1 MVTLALARK
10 LQPALPRVG
19 FALLLFAG
27 ALVGVGTARA
37 AAIGAQVGVDRCGL
51 WGDNGENAQYN
62 AHTGFLA
69 GVQGE
74 FEIARGISLSLQPQY
89 VQRVTESTTA
99 TTAGE
104 AQGKLTLDY
113 VSVPIVVKFGLGSGR
128 TYVSSGLDLG
138 FLSSAKL
145 SAGGPDRD
153 VKSFFHGNDIGALL
167 GFGVVFPIGRPRL
180 TTEVRYVQGLVN
192 VTDTQIGG
200 WPERFHS
207 YGWQVA
213 AGILFPLGGR

>member
-1 MVTLALARK
+1 MDPRAFR
-10 LQPALPRVG
+10 PRVG
-19 FALLLFAG
+19 FALLLIAG
-27 ALVGVGTARA
+27 ALVGAGTARA
-37 AAIGAQVGVDRCGL
+37 AAIGAQGGLDRCGL
-51 WGDNGENAQYN
+51 SGDNGENAQYN
-62 AHTGFLA
+62 AHTGFLV

-74 FEIARGISLSLQPQY
+74 LGIARAIALSLQPSY

-99 TTAGE
+99 STAGQ

-128 TYVSSGLDLG
+128 TYVSTGLDLA

-153 VKSFFHGNDIGALL
+153 VKSFLHSTDVGALI
-167 GFGVVFPIGRPRL
+167 GFGVVFPIGHPRL
-180 TTEVRYVQGLVN
+180 TTELRYVQGLVN
-192 VTDTQIGG
+192 VANQQISE

-207 YGWQVA
+207 YGLQLA
-213 AGILFPLGGR
+213 AGILFPLGSR